1 MNHIIECVPNFSE
14 GRDKELIEQI
24 VGIFRDQKDVT
35 LLEYSSDSD
44 HNRSVVTL
52 LGTKEGLKRTLLE
65 AVNIAIE
72 KIDLNNHSGEHPR
85 MGAFDVIPFIPIK
98 NITMEECIEFSKE
111 FAKELYEK
119 FSIPVF
125 LYENSASSTKR
136 KNLSVLRRGEFENM
150 DSKIKEEDFIPDF
163 GTKLHPT
170 FGITAI
176 GAREF
181 LIAYNV
187 NLDTDNIEIANNIAK
202 RVRHISGGLRYV
214 KAIGIKLEERNIAQV
229 SMNLVDYKKTPI
241 YQVVELIR
249 VEAKRYGVNI
259 IGTELIGL
267 SPMQALIESA
277 AYYLQIEDFNMN
289 KVIEEN
295 LK

>member
-24 VGIFRDQKDVT
+24 VGVFRDQKDVT